1 MQLKFS
7 LIKRQDKT
15 SLCTDISL
23 VICPLAITIGRRHI
37 GIEIC
42 FECIY
47 CLKAKIPRLFPVL
60 VRRLSFHLDYVI
72 YIQKTI
78 VLEAFSAGTSTY

>member
-23 VICPLAITIGRRHI
+23 VICPLTITIGRRHI
-37 GIEIC
+37 GIEKATLC

-60 VRRLSFHLDYVI
+60 ARRLSFYLDYVI
-72 YIQKTI
+72 YIQKR
-78 VLEAFSAGTSTY
+78 